1 MSDHDD
7 AILVRNAI
15 KECLDLAGKNLHLH
29 QEPSTTLPR
38 EGEYITSAAMR
49 RGVSGTLQQA
59 QFWLARH
66 QLLTAL
72 GIDAAARYLR
82 EEMLDAL
89 TRAKEQE
96 EVARATPK
104 QSAPWSIASDLGV
117 IAVTSPSPPGF
128 GVPGDVLRH
137 LQRQYIADQ
146 RFYPYRSA
154 G

>member
-1 MSDHDD
+1 MSDRDD
-7 AILVRNAI
+7 VMLVRNAL
-15 KECLDLAGKNLHLH
+15 KECLELAGENLHPY
-29 QEPSTTLPR
+29 QEPSATAPR
-38 EGEYITSAAMR
+38 EGDYITSAAMG

-96 EVARATPK
+96 EISRATPK
-104 QSAPWSIASDLGV
+104 QSAPWSIAPDLGV
-117 IAVTSPSPPGF
+117 IAVTSPSSPGF

-137 LQRQYIADQ
+137 LQRQYLADQ